1 MRETIVFSVE
11 TYPLI
16 EEIGKT
22 GEIEL
27 VDEDK
32 KVVLK
37 IIFD

>member
-1 MRETIVFSVE
+1 MREHIEFPAE

-16 EEIGKT
+16 EEIEKM

-27 VDEDK
+27 VDEDQ

-37 IIFD
+37 IIFC